1 MQQNS
6 GQSPEQSV
14 HNPAHMNWLIQ
25 NYAPIKGFYDEM
37 MDAQG
42 TVRPH
47 WREFLHDI
55 AQLGPDETSRRF
67 AAADRNLRD
76 SGVFYRVYDDPAGSE
91 RVWPLSHIPLLLGS
105 QEWDRLKAGL
115 IQRAG
120 LIEHVLADAYGPAQL
135 VKEGILPAA
144 VIAGSPEF
152 LLPMVGIHP
161 VSGSHLHL
169 YAVDLGRG
177 PDGRWWVLGDRTQAP
192 SGAGYALE
200 NRLAMSRA
208 LPDIYRGLNVERLA
222 GFFQAFR
229 DGLAAYNRR
238 PDARICVLSPGPLN
252 ETYFEH
258 AYLARY
264 LGFLLVEGEDL
275 TVRGDEIFVRTVA
288 GLKPAEVIWRRLDA
302 DFADPLELNARSRL
316 GVPGLLAALRN
327 SSVLM
332 ANALGAGLAESRSL
346 MSFLPAVARH
356 VLGHDLDLP
365 NIATWWCGQPRERD
379 YVIENLQY
387 MAIAPAFSR
396 VLPGVLDHG
405 ARFGAAL
412 GPDERAALVHAMRQR
427 GVDFVAQEAV
437 KLSTMPVWNEGQL
450 EPRPFTLRLFIAR
463 TADGWS
469 VMPGGFCRVSQDLNA
484 NAMNMQVGGK
494 SADVWVLSDKPVIET
509 SLLPRPERVPVRRQP
524 GSLPSRAADN
534 LFWLGRYIERSEAT
548 LRVLRALLSR
558 SSEST
563 GASHDVGRHLTHLL
577 TFSQAMPPEMEKS
590 SPALIAGMC
599 MHQSGGP
606 GALPVLLRA
615 ARGAASVIRDRF
627 SPEAWRSLNHL
638 VTLFDAPALATG
650 SEAESFERINQGLQY
665 VAAFSGLAQENM
677 NRLNG
682 WRFLEIGRRLER
694 ALGIC
699 HYAQKFASTGTAVEA
714 PVEALDTL
722 LELADS
728 QITYRLR
735 YVMVAARAPVLDLL
749 LLDVN
754 NPRALVFQ
762 ITQLS
767 HHLEKLPPLVLD
779 GLPSA
784 AQRLIIRLLADLRAG
799 EAELLRDSQI
809 EDMERALLKLS
820 NEISLNY
827 FTHRERS
834 STPQETFT

>member
-1 MQQNS
+1 MD
-6 GQSPEQSV
+6 
-14 HNPAHMNWLIQ
+14 WLIQ
-25 NYAPIKGFYDEM
+25 NYAPIQGFYDEM
-37 MDAQG
+37 MDADG
-42 TVRPH
+42 HVRPQ
-47 WREFLHDI
+47 WWDFLQSI
-55 AQLGPDETSRRF
+55 AALGPDETGRRF

-91 RVWPLSHIPLLLGS
+91 RVWPLSHIPLLLGA

-115 IQRAG
+115 VQRAG
-120 LIEHVLADAYGPAQL
+120 LIEHVLADAYGSAQL
-135 VKEGILPAA
+135 VRDGILPAA

-152 LLPMVGIHP
+152 LRPMVGVHP

-200 NRLAMSRA
+200 NRIAMSRA
-208 LPDIYRGLNVERLA
+208 LTDIYRGLNVERLA

-238 PDARICVLSPGPLN
+238 PDARICVLSPGPMN

-275 TVRGDEIFVRTVA
+275 TVRGDEVFVRTVA

-302 DFADPLELNARSRL
+302 DFADPLELNTSSRL
-316 GVPGLLAALRN
+316 GVPGLVSALRN

-346 MSFLPAVARH
+346 MSFLPAVAQH
-356 VLGHDLDLP
+356 VLGQDLALP
-365 NIATWWCGQPRERD
+365 NMATWWCGQPRERN
-379 YVIENLQY
+379 YVLQNLDK

-396 VLPGVLDHG
+396 VLPGSLTHG
-405 ARFGAAL
+405 ARFGGAL
-412 GPDERAALVHAMRQR
+412 NSSERAALVEAIDQR

-437 KLSTMPVWNEGQL
+437 RLSTMPVWNEGRL

-463 TADGWS
+463 TATGWS

-484 NAMNMQVGGK
+484 NMLNMQVGGK
-494 SADVWVLSDKPVIET
+494 SADVWVLSDKPVVET
-509 SLLPRPERVPVRRQP
+509 SLLPRPERVAVRRQP

-558 SSEST
+558 SSESAGT
-563 GASHDVGRHLTHLL
+563 SHAVGGHLTDLL
-577 TFSQAMPPEMEKS
+577 TFAQAMPPDMKQA
-590 SPALIAGMC
+590 SPALIAGTC

-606 GALPVLLRA
+606 GALSVLLRA

-627 SPEAWRSLNHL
+627 SPEAWRSLNLL
-638 VTLFDAPALATG
+638 VEMFDNPALALG
-650 SEAESFERINQGLQY
+650 SEAEAFERINQGLQY
-665 VAAFSGLAQENM
+665 IAAFSGLAQENM

-694 ALGIC
+694 AVAIC
-699 HYAQKFASTGTAVEA
+699 RYAQKFAAESM

-722 LELADS
+722 LELGDS

-749 LLDVN
+749 LLDDN

-762 ITQLS
+762 IAQLS
-767 HHLEKLPPLVLD
+767 HHLEKLPPLALN

-784 AQRLIIRLLADLRAG
+784 AQRLTIRLLADLRAG
-799 EAELLRDSQI
+799 EADVLQDAQIAAMETALLR
-809 EDMERALLKLS
+809 LS

-827 FTHRERS
+827 FTHRERPVV
-834 STPQETFT
+834 PQETFT